1 MYPKERIVQAEES
14 KKFTICGLDIDTFYY
29 NIPKEQR
36 NTTSQV
42 TPNKSHVRPAKQFTG
57 KYHPTCKIRM
67 DNYND
72 YNVSETNIKHK
83 TNTIYNPLDVKSI
96 SEINNI
102 DPILAVSI
110 LVCQFHS
117 LNKRLNAD
125 IIRID
130 KGIFIDYKHM
140 KAAYTIIQNVN
151 QSLDILYILHE
162 NNKFSADFNYT
173 CITNSI
179 STYFG
184 DIHVIKRIYD
194 MITDYNKMYNTLS
207 YHEKRRI
214 IDFIYN
220 LYITEYKNKIEPT
233 PPKIIKRSRFNVR
246 NNIQNKRPQN
256 NNPQDKQPQ
265 NINSNKKVKMN
276 SPPPPNTTKKRL
288 AFQQINKK
296 K

>member
-1 MYPKERIVQAEES
+1 MYPKKRIVQPEES
-14 KKFTICGLDIDTFYY
+14 KQFTICGRDIDTFYY

-36 NTTSQV
+36 NTTSEV

-72 YNVSETNIKHK
+72 YNVSETNIKYK
-83 TNTIYNPLDVKSI
+83 TNTIYNPLDIKSI

-102 DPILAVSI
+102 DPIFAVSM

-117 LNKRLNAD
+117 LNKRLDAD

-130 KGIFIDYKHM
+130 KGILIDYGHM

-162 NNKFSADFNYT
+162 NNKFSADFNYR
-173 CITNSI
+173 CIMNSI

-184 DIHVIKRIYD
+184 DIHIIKKIYD
-194 MITDYNKMYNTLS
+194 MISDYNKMYNSIS

-214 IDFIYN
+214 IDFINN
-220 LYITEYKNKIEPT
+220 LYMTEYKNKIEPT

-246 NNIQNKRPQN
+246 NNIQNK
-256 NNPQDKQPQ
+256 QPQ
-265 NINSNKKVKMN
+265 NTNSNKKAKIN
-276 SPPPPNTTKKRL
+276 IERLKNIKNTRKRL
-288 AFQQINKK
+288 AFQQINNN
-296 K
+296 

>member
-1 MYPKERIVQAEES
+1 MYPKKRIVQPEES
-14 KKFTICGLDIDTFYY
+14 KQFTICGRDIDTFYY

-36 NTTSQV
+36 NTTSEV

-72 YNVSETNIKHK
+72 YNVSETNIKYK
-83 TNTIYNPLDVKSI
+83 TNTIYNPLDIKSI

-102 DPILAVSI
+102 DPIFAVSM

-117 LNKRLNAD
+117 LNKRLDAD

-130 KGIFIDYKHM
+130 KGILIDYGHM

-162 NNKFSADFNYT
+162 NNKFSADFNYR
-173 CITNSI
+173 CIMNSI

-184 DIHVIKRIYD
+184 DIHIIKKIYD
-194 MITDYNKMYNTLS
+194 MISDYNKMYNSIS
-207 YHEKRRI
+207 YYEKRRI
-214 IDFIYN
+214 IDFINN
-220 LYITEYKNKIEPT
+220 LYMTEYKNKIEPT

-246 NNIQNKRPQN
+246 NNIQNK
-256 NNPQDKQPQ
+256 QPQ
-265 NINSNKKVKMN
+265 NTNSNKKAKIN
-276 SPPPPNTTKKRL
+276 IERLKNIKNTKKRL
-288 AFQQINKK
+288 SFQQINNN
-296 K
+296 